1 MLNIVVRSGFV
12 NTKPEEDVLAMK
24 QSETIFEEEMFADAA
39 TLDNVGA
46 DGGKQLSGLVRQLNN
61 VNQQIEDAETHL
73 KALKQEKQ
81 RMAFE
86 QIPMLMDEMGI
97 ERLDVDGVTVKLK
110 AFVSA
115 SIPADRKQ
123 EAFNWL
129 REHGLDDIIKNDIIV
144 SFGRGQDNQAG
155 DVMYDLE
162 QKGFHPEQ
170 KTHIHAMTLKAF
182 VKERV
187 EQGKPIDLDMFGA
200 FVARTAEVRRNK

>member
-1 MLNIVVRSGFV
+1 
-12 NTKPEEDVLAMK
+12 MK

-46 DGGKQLSGLVRQLNN
+46 DEGKQLSGLVRQLNN

-129 REHGLDDIIKNDIIV
+129 REHGHDDIIKNDIIV

-170 KTHIHAMTLKAF
+170 KEHVHSMTLKAF

-187 EQGKPIDLDMFGA
+187 EQGKPIDLDLFGA
-200 FVARTAEVRRNK
+200 FVARIAEVRRNK

>member
-144 SFGRGQDNQAG
+144 SFGRG
-155 DVMYDLE
+155 
-162 QKGFHPEQ
+162 
-170 KTHIHAMTLKAF
+170 
-182 VKERV
+182 
-187 EQGKPIDLDMFGA
+187 
-200 FVARTAEVRRNK
+200 

>member
-61 VNQQIEDAETHL
+61 VNQQIEDAEIHL

-129 REHGLDDIIKNDIIV
+129 REHGHDDIIKNDIIV

-170 KTHIHAMTLKAF
+170 KEHVHSMTLKAF
-182 VKERV
+182 VKESVQEGR
-187 EQGKPIDLDMFGA
+187 PIDLDLFGA
-200 FVARTAEVRRNK
+200 FVARIAEVRRNK

>member
-1 MLNIVVRSGFV
+1 
-12 NTKPEEDVLAMK
+12 MK

-115 SIPADRKQ
+115 SI
-123 EAFNWL
+123 
-129 REHGLDDIIKNDIIV
+129 KNDIIV

-170 KTHIHAMTLKAF
+170 KTHIHSMTLKAF

>member
-129 REHGLDDIIKNDIIV
+129 REHGHDDIIKNDIIV

-170 KTHIHAMTLKAF
+170 KEHVHSMTLKAF
-182 VKERV
+182 VKESVQEGR
-187 EQGKPIDLDMFGA
+187 PIDLDLFGA
-200 FVARTAEVRRNK
+200 FVARIAEVRRNK